1 LIFLASG
8 AGLCSSPSAF
18 LLLLLVLS
26 VVAVLLVDKD
36 KQSFVALA
44 FLLSTV
50 LPSNE

>member
-26 VVAVLLVDKD
+26 VVAVLVDKD